1 MTRRIGVFA
10 VIAAVV
16 SIALFVANKMT
27 KGLVWAFLTQR
38 ADLIFTG
45 AIAVGC
51 GYVIVRALIDLALQM
66 RAKHRPG
73 GHHEARQVER
83 ARIAF
88 AVTGGIVGLVGVWVY
103 WRAVLNATKATISF
117 ARHGTDYELLSPKML
132 GLALLA
138 PFFFW
143 MIGRSL
149 ADLPL
154 PQRILSVVLRI
165 GFVVLLALGLSRLA
179 RTATTQKVA
188 TVYLVD
194 VSESVP
200 DAAIEDARI
209 EIAKGLKEKPDD
221 AIVRVI
227 TYAKRPRVVAIAD
240 DAKEAPKLERHDL
253 PPPNAAAGATKP
265 DATKPRTGLGAATDI
280 ASAMQLAYG
289 LYPSGYLRRA
299 VIFSDGVQTD
309 GDILAEANRAREF
322 GVKVFTV
329 PYHRPV
335 PGEVALRDLRLPEK
349 VRVGEPFNLHA
360 NIFSSRPQKV
370 RATLKQG
377 EAINGLDG
385 IRDIDLKPGDND
397 VTFKSVVRVAGEVT
411 YALDLS
417 DIPEDRFK
425 ENNRFA
431 VSVAVPGRPSVLYAE
446 GNTARASYLASALSA
461 QEFDVDVRAP
471 REIPSSIRELERY
484 DFVILSDTPA
494 ESVSL
499 TQQDAIESYVRDL
512 GGGFLFAGGEA
523 GFGLGGWYHTTIE
536 RILPVRMDSEKKR
549 DEPQVAMVLVL
560 DRSGSMS
567 GLPIEMAKAAAKA
580 TADTLSSD
588 DLIEVVA
595 FDSSPTRVVRMTAA
609 KHRARIQNDIAR
621 IQAGGGTEIFSAL
634 DSAYQ
639 SLTSTRARRKHVI
652 LLTDGQASHNGI
664 RDLVQAMAAEGI
676 TVTSVGLGSGIDE
689 ALLRMISDLG
699 GGRLYK
705 VMDPQQLPRVFT
717 RETEMVSRNAA
728 VEEYFQPKVVGP
740 ADFLRGVDMAQAP
753 FLHGYVA
760 TKMKPPPAQEILQSE
775 VAEPILARWHVGLG
789 WSLAWTSDVKNLWAV
804 EWLRWPGYGQF
815 WGQLVREHMR
825 QKKRQQYD
833 MACSIDPATG
843 HVKASIDAIG
853 GDDRFQNGLDA
864 KLTVTGPQPNG
875 EVKKIPMRQTA
886 PGRYESDFP
895 LERFGSF
902 LLHASLE
909 KGVEDGKGGQK
920 SVQVAESFGHVTNP
934 YPREYLA
941 LAPDVVT
948 LSRTALVT
956 GGRMDPA
963 AKDVFDPAGE
973 SIKYHQ
979 DLWSRF
985 IGAALALYLIDLFI
999 RRVRLFD
1006 RKKTA
1011 KASFPRNTASA

>member
-1 MTRRIGVFA
+1 MSAASSQRRRYIVVAVLAALAIAGWYLFRFVGPKLHLAVMPELYATFLVA
-10 VIAAVV
+10 LGCSFVIARSVV
-16 SIALFVANKMT
+16 ELVSALRGKRELDRSR
-27 KGLVWAFLTQR
+27 LVF
-38 ADLIFTG
+38 G
-45 AIAVGC
+45 VVG
-51 GYVIVRALIDLALQM
+51 
-66 RAKHRPG
+66 
-73 GHHEARQVER
+73 
-83 ARIAF
+83 
-88 AVTGGIVGLVGVWVY
+88 GLVGLAGVWLY
-103 WRAVLNATKATISF
+103 WRGVLHPNQATLAWK
-117 ARHGTDYELLSPKML
+117 RHGIDYELLSPKML
-132 GLALLA
+132 GLALVA
-138 PFFFW
+138 PFFLW

-154 PQRILSVVLRI
+154 PQRILSVFLRML
-165 GFVVLLALGLSRLA
+165 FVALLALGLARLA
-179 RTATTQKVA
+179 RTATTQKVC

-200 DAAIEDARI
+200 DAALEDARA
-209 EIAKGLKEKPDD
+209 EITKGMKEKPAD
-221 AIVRVI
+221 ALVRVI
-227 TYAKRPRVVAIAD
+227 TFAKRPHVVPVTD
-240 DAKEAPKLERHDL
+240 DAKEAPALERHDI
-253 PPPNAAAGATKP
+253 PIEKAAPGK
-265 DATKPRTGLGAATDI
+265 RTGMGAASDL

-289 LYPSGYLRRA
+289 QYPAGYLRRA
-299 VIFSDGVQTD
+299 VILSDGVQTD
-309 GDILAEANRAREF
+309 GDILAEANRAKEF
-322 GVKVFTV
+322 GVKIYTV
-329 PYHRPV
+329 PYKRPV
-335 PGEVALRDLRLPEK
+335 PGEVALRDLRVPDK

-370 RATLKQG
+370 KATLKQG

-385 IRDIDLKPGDND
+385 IRMIDLKPGDND

-411 YALDLS
+411 YALDLA

-431 VSVAVPGRPSVLYAE
+431 VSVAVPGRPTVLYAE
-446 GNTARASYLASALSA
+446 GNPARASYLSAALSA
-461 QEFDVDVRAP
+461 QEFDVDVRSP

-484 DFVILSDTPA
+484 DFVILSDAPA
-494 ESVSL
+494 EAVSL

-523 GFGLGGWYHTTIE
+523 GYGLGGWYHTTIE
-536 RILPVRMDSEKKR
+536 RILPVRMDAEKKR
-549 DEPQVAMVLVL
+549 DEPQVAMVLVI

-567 GLPIEMAKAAAKA
+567 GLPMEMAKAAAKA
-580 TADTLSSD
+580 TADTLSGD
-588 DLIEVVA
+588 DLLEVIA
-595 FDSSPTRVVRMTAA
+595 FDSAPTRVVRMTAA

-621 IQAGGGTEIFSAL
+621 IQAGGGTEIFPAL
-634 DSAYQ
+634 DAAYQ
-639 SLTSTRARRKHVI
+639 SLTVTRARRKHVI
-652 LLTDGQASHNGI
+652 LLTDGQAPTGGI

-676 TVTSVGLGSGIDE
+676 TCTSVGLGSGIDE
-689 ALLRMISDLG
+689 TLLRMIADLG

-705 VMDPQQLPRVFT
+705 VADPQGLPRVFT

-728 VEEYFQPKVVGP
+728 VEEYFQPKVVSP
-740 ADFLRGVDMAQAP
+740 ADFLRGVDMSSAP

-815 WGQLVREHMR
+815 FGQLVREHMR

-833 MACSIDPATG
+833 MRAEIDTATG
-843 HVKASIDAIG
+843 HVKASIDAIA
-853 GDDRFQNGLDA
+853 GDDRFQNGLEA

-875 EVKKIPMRQTA
+875 EKKKVPMRQTA

-909 KGVEDGKGGQK
+909 KSVEDGKGGAK
-920 SVQVAESFGHVTNP
+920 NVQVAESFGHVTNP

-941 LAPDVVT
+941 LAPDLVT
-948 LSRTALVT
+948 MSRAALVT
-956 GGRMDPA
+956 GGAMNA
-963 AKDVFDPAGE
+963 EAKAIFDPQGE
-973 SIKYHQ
+973 TIRYHQ

-985 IGAALALYLIDLFI
+985 IGAALAVYLIDLLI
-999 RRVRLFD
+999 RRVRIFD

-1011 KASFPRNTASA
+1011 KPTRLPGAARA

>member
-1 MTRRIGVFA
+1 MSRTRVVWAAIVA
-10 VIAAVV
+10 AAVTAGWFAGKRIV
-16 SIALFVANKMT
+16 PYLTPELYVTFLVALGCAFISARSIVEMLAA
-27 KGLVWAFLTQR
+27 
-38 ADLIFTG
+38 
-45 AIAVGC
+45 
-51 GYVIVRALIDLALQM
+51 VRA
-66 RAKHRPG
+66 K
-73 GHHEARQVER
+73 RQVDKSR
-83 ARIAF
+83 LAF
-88 AVTGGIVGLVGVWVY
+88 GVAAGIIGLVGVYFY
-103 WRAVLNATKATISF
+103 WKGVLHPGAATLAWNRS
-117 ARHGTDYELLSPKML
+117 GTDYELLAPKML

-138 PFFFW
+138 PFFLW

-149 ADLPL
+149 ADLPW
-154 PQRILSVVLRI
+154 PQRILSAVLRI
-165 GFVVLLALGLSRLA
+165 AFVALLALGLSRLA
-179 RTATTQKVA
+179 RTATTQKVC

-200 DAAIEDARI
+200 DAALDDARA
-209 EIAKGLKEKPDD
+209 EIKKGLEGKPKD
-221 AIVRVI
+221 ALVRVI
-227 TYAKRPRVVAIAD
+227 TFAKRPRVVPIAD
-240 DAKEAPKLERHDL
+240 DAKEAPVLERHDV
-253 PPPNAAAGATKP
+253 PAGADPKTAAA
-265 DATKPRTGLGAATDI
+265 RTGLGAATDL

-289 LYPSGYLRRA
+289 QYPSGYLRRA
-299 VIFSDGVQTD
+299 VILTDGVQTD
-309 GDILAEANRAREF
+309 GDLLAEANRARDF
-322 GVKVFTV
+322 GVKIFTI

-335 PGEVALRDLRLPEK
+335 PGEVALRDLRVPDK

-385 IRDIDLKPGDND
+385 IRTLDLKPGDND

-411 YALDLS
+411 YALDLA
-417 DIPEDRFK
+417 DIPEDRFR

-431 VSVAVPGRPSVLYAE
+431 VSVAVPGRPTVLYAE
-446 GNTARASYLASALSA
+446 GNPARASYLASALSA
-461 QEFDVDVRAP
+461 QEFDVDIRSP

-484 DFVILSDTPA
+484 DFVILSDAPA
-494 ESVSL
+494 EAVSL

-523 GFGLGGWYHTTIE
+523 GFGLGGWNHSTIE
-536 RILPVRMDSEKKR
+536 RVLPVRMDAEKRR

-567 GLPIEMAKAAAKA
+567 GMPIEMAKAAAKA
-580 TADTLSSD
+580 TADTLASD
-588 DLIEVVA
+588 DLIEVIA
-595 FDSSPTRVVRMTAA
+595 FDSAPTRVVRMTAA
-609 KHRARIQNDIAR
+609 KHRARIQGDIAR
-621 IQAGGGTEIFSAL
+621 IQAGGGTEIFSAM
-634 DSAYQ
+634 DAAYQ
-639 SLTSTRARRKHVI
+639 SLTVTRARRKHVI
-652 LLTDGQASHNGI
+652 LLTDGQAPHAGI

-676 TVTSVGLGSGIDE
+676 TASAVGLGSGIDE
-689 ALLRMISDLG
+689 TLLRMIADLG

-705 VMDPQQLPRVFT
+705 VADPQSLPRVFT

-728 VEEYFQPKVVGP
+728 VEEYFQPKVVSP
-740 ADFLRGVDMAQAP
+740 ADFLRGIDMNSAP

-760 TKMKPPPAQEILQSE
+760 TKMKPPPAQEILSSE

-833 MACSIDPATG
+833 MRAEIDTATG
-843 HVKASIDAIG
+843 HVRASIDAVG

-864 KLTVTGPQPNG
+864 KLTVTGPRTGAPAAQSGSPPANG
-875 EVKKIPMRQTA
+875 ETKKIPMRQTA

-909 KGVEDGKGGQK
+909 KGVDDGKGGMR
-920 SVQVAESFGHVTNP
+920 SVQVAESYGHVTNP

-941 LAPDVVT
+941 LAPDLVT
-948 LSRTALVT
+948 LSRTAQIT
-956 GGRMDPA
+956 GGRMDPDA
-963 AKDVFDPAGE
+963 TAIFDPAGE
-973 SIKYHQ
+973 TIRYHE

-985 IGAALALYLIDLFI
+985 IGAALAVYLLDLLI
-999 RRVRLFD
+999 RRVRIFD

-1011 KASFPRNTASA
+1011 KPTTKLPSRAARA

>member
-1 MTRRIGVFA
+1 MTRGR
-10 VIAAVV
+10 
-16 SIALFVANKMT
+16 
-27 KGLVWAFLTQR
+27 LVWAAALAALAAGGWYAFRAYGLRLFHVSPSGELYVTFLVALACAFVVARSVVELVAT
-38 ADLIFTG
+38 
-45 AIAVGC
+45 
-51 GYVIVRALIDLALQM
+51 VRARRAIDRSRLAF
-66 RAKHRPG
+66 G
-73 GHHEARQVER
+73 VVG
-83 ARIAF
+83 
-88 AVTGGIVGLVGVWVY
+88 GLVGLAGVY
-103 WRAVLNATKATISF
+103 FYWKGVLHPDAASLAWK
-117 ARHGTDYELLSPKML
+117 RDGVDYELLSPKML

-138 PFFFW
+138 PFFLW

-154 PQRILSVVLRI
+154 PQRILSVVLRVA
-165 GFVVLLALGLSRLA
+165 FVALLALGLSRLA
-179 RTATTQKVA
+179 RTATTQKVC

-200 DAAIEDARI
+200 DAAIEDARAAI
-209 EIAKGLKEKPDD
+209 TKGLREKPSD
-221 AIVRVI
+221 ALVRVI
-227 TYAKRPRVVAIAD
+227 TFAKRPRVVPLAD
-240 DAKEAPKLERHDL
+240 DAKEAPVLARHDV
-253 PPPNAAAGATKP
+253 KP
-265 DATKPRTGLGAATDI
+265 ESGKPRTGLGAASDLAT
-280 ASAMQLAYG
+280 ALQLAYG
-289 LYPSGYLRRA
+289 QYPAGYLRHA
-299 VIFSDGVQTD
+299 VVFSDGVQTD
-309 GDILAEANRAREF
+309 GDVLAEANRAKEF
-322 GVKVFTV
+322 GVKIFTV

-335 PGEVALRDLRLPEK
+335 PGEVALRDLRVPDK

-360 NIFSSRPQKV
+360 SIFSSRPQKV
-370 RATLKQG
+370 KATLKQG

-385 IRDIDLKPGDND
+385 VRVLDLKPGDND

-411 YALDLS
+411 YALDLAE
-417 DIPEDRFK
+417 IPEDRFK

-431 VSVAVPGRPSVLYAE
+431 VSVAVPGRPTVLYAE
-446 GNTARASYLASALSA
+446 GNPARASYLASALSA
-461 QEFDVDVRAP
+461 QEFDVDVRGP

-484 DFVILSDTPA
+484 DFVILSDAPA
-494 ESVSL
+494 DAVSL

-512 GGGFLFAGGEA
+512 GGGFLFAGGES
-523 GFGLGGWYHTTIE
+523 GYGLGGWYHTTIE
-536 RILPVRMDSEKKR
+536 RILPVRMDAEKKR
-549 DEPQVAMVLVL
+549 DEPQVAMVLVI

-567 GLPIEMAKAAAKA
+567 GLPMEMAKAAAKA
-580 TADTLSSD
+580 TADTLSGD
-588 DLIEVVA
+588 DLLEVIA

-634 DSAYQ
+634 DAAYQ
-639 SLTSTRARRKHVI
+639 SLTVTRARRKHVI
-652 LLTDGQASHNGI
+652 LLTDGQAPHNGI

-676 TVTSVGLGSGIDE
+676 TATAVGLGSGIDE
-689 ALLRMISDLG
+689 TLLRMIADLG

-705 VMDPQQLPRVFT
+705 VSDPRALPRVFT

-728 VEEYFQPKVVGP
+728 VEEYFQPRVVAP
-740 ADFLRGVDMAQAP
+740 ADFLRGVDMGSAP
-753 FLHGYVA
+753 YLHGYVA
-760 TKMKPPPAQEILQSE
+760 TKMKAPPAQEILESE

-789 WSLAWTSDVKNLWAV
+789 WTLAWTSDVKNLWAV

-833 MACSIDPATG
+833 MRAEIDPATG

-864 KLTVTGPQPNG
+864 KLTITGPQPAG
-875 EVKKIPMRQTA
+875 QTKKIAMKQTA

-895 LERFGSF
+895 LEHYGSF

-909 KGVEDGKGGQK
+909 KSVDDGKGGFK
-920 SVQVAESFGHVTNP
+920 TAQVAESFGHVTNP

-941 LAPDVVT
+941 LAPDLVT

-956 GGRMDPA
+956 GGRVDPDTKA
-963 AKDVFDPAGE
+963 VFDPAGE
-973 SIKYHQ
+973 TIRYHQ

-985 IGAALALYLIDLFI
+985 IGAALAIYLLDLLI
-999 RRVRLFD
+999 RRVRVFD

-1011 KASFPRNTASA
+1011 KPAINKLARQS

>member
-1 MTRRIGVFA
+1 M
-10 VIAAVV
+10 
-16 SIALFVANKMT
+16 L
-27 KGLVWAFLTQR
+27 
-38 ADLIFTG
+38 TG
-45 AIAVGC
+45 AIAAGC
-51 GYVIVRALIDLALQM
+51 GFVIVKAIADAVAQW
-66 RAKHRPG
+66 RAKQ
-73 GHHEARQVER
+73 AVDR
-83 ARIAF
+83 AKVGF
-88 AVTGGIVGLVGVWVY
+88 AVFGGALGLAGVYIY
-103 WRAVLNATKATISF
+103 WREVLTAAKATITF
-117 ARHGTDYELLSPKML
+117 ARQGTDYELLSPKML

-154 PQRILSVVLRI
+154 PQRILSVVLRMA
-165 GFVVLLALGLSRLA
+165 FVALLALGLSRLA

-200 DAAIEDARI
+200 DAAVEDARA
-209 EIAKGLKEKPDD
+209 EITKALKEKPED

-227 TYAKRPRVVAIAD
+227 TFARRPRVVPIAD
-240 DAKEAPKLERHDL
+240 DAKEAPALERHDL
-253 PPPNAAAGATKP
+253 APTDAKGNPNKG
-265 DATKPRTGLGAATDI
+265 RTGLGAATDV

-289 LYPSGYLRRA
+289 QYPAGYLRRA
-299 VIFSDGVQTD
+299 VIFTDGVQTD
-309 GDILAEANRAREF
+309 GDMLAEANRAKEF
-322 GVKVFTV
+322 GVKVYTV

-335 PGEVALRDLRLPEK
+335 PGEVALRDLRLPDK

-385 IRDIDLKPGDND
+385 IRDIELKAGDND

-411 YALDLS
+411 YALDLA

-446 GNTARASYLASALSA
+446 GNTSRASYLASALSA
-461 QEFDVDVRAP
+461 QEFDVDVRSP

-523 GFGLGGWYHTTIE
+523 GFGLGGWYHTTVE

-588 DLIEVVA
+588 DLIEVIA
-595 FDSSPTRVVRMTAA
+595 FDSAPTRVVRMTAA
-609 KHRARIQNDIAR
+609 KHRARIQSDIAR
-621 IQAGGGTEIFSAL
+621 IQPGGGTEIFSAL
-634 DSAYQ
+634 DAAYQ

-652 LLTDGQASHNGI
+652 LLTDGQAPHNGI
-664 RDLVQAMAAEGI
+664 RDLAQAMAAENI
-676 TVTSVGLGSGIDE
+676 SVTSVGLGSGIDE
-689 ALLRMISDLG
+689 GLLRMISDAG

-728 VEEYFQPKVVGP
+728 VEEYFQPRVVSP
-740 ADFLRGVDMAQAP
+740 ADFLRGVDMSSAP
-753 FLHGYVA
+753 YLHGYVA

-775 VAEPILARWHVGLG
+775 VQEPILARWHVGLG

-833 MACSIDPATG
+833 MSCAIDPATG

-875 EVKKIPMRQTA
+875 ETKKITMRQTA

-909 KGVEDGKGGQK
+909 KGVEDGKGGTK

-941 LAPDVVT
+941 LAPDVTT
-948 LSRTALVT
+948 LSRVALVT

-963 AKDVFDPAGE
+963 PKDVFDPQGE

-985 IGAALALYLIDLFI
+985 IGAAVAVYLLDLLI
-999 RRVRLFD
+999 RRVRIFD

-1011 KASFPRNTASA
+1011 RPPVSRRPVSV

>member
-1 MTRRIGVFA
+1 MTSRRLGFA
-10 VIAAVV
+10 AAAV
-16 SIALFVANKMT
+16 ALLALGVFVANKLT
-27 KGLVWAFLTQR
+27 KGFVVSFATQR
-38 ADLIFTG
+38 TDLVLTG
-45 AIAVGC
+45 AIAAGC
-51 GYVIVRALIDLALQM
+51 VYVIVRSLVEVALAL
-66 RAKHRPG
+66 RSRGTIDERPIDKAKVAFALVG
-73 GHHEARQVER
+73 GAVGLGGVWIYWRQVLSS
-83 ARIAF
+83 A
-88 AVTGGIVGLVGVWVY
+88 
-103 WRAVLNATKATISF
+103 NATIGF
-117 ARHGTDYELLSPKML
+117 ARHGVDYELLSPKML

-165 GFVVLLALGLSRLA
+165 GFVALLALGLSRLA
-179 RTATTQKVA
+179 RTATTQKIA

-200 DAAIEDARI
+200 DAALEDARE
-209 EIAKGLKEKPDD
+209 EITKGLKAKPDD

-227 TYAKRPRVVAIAD
+227 TFAKRPRVVPLAD

-253 PPPNAAAGATKP
+253 PPTAEGATAS
-265 DATKPRTGLGAATDI
+265 ATKQPGKSGRTGLGAATDI
-280 ASAMQLAYG
+280 ASALQLAYG

-299 VIFSDGVQTD
+299 VVFSDGVQTD
-309 GDILAEANRAREF
+309 GDVLAEANRAHEF
-322 GVKVFTV
+322 GVKIFTV

-335 PGEVALRDLRLPEK
+335 PGEVALRDLRIPEK

-360 NIFSSRPQKV
+360 SIFSSRPQKV

-385 IRDIDLKPGDND
+385 IRDVDLKAGDND

-411 YALDLS
+411 YALDLTEL
-417 DIPEDRFK
+417 PEDRFK

-446 GNTARASYLASALSA
+446 GNTARATYLASALSA
-461 QEFDVDVRAP
+461 QEFDVDVRSP

-484 DFVILSDTPA
+484 DFVVLSDAPA
-494 ESVSL
+494 EAVSL

-512 GGGFLFAGGEA
+512 GGGFLFAGGES
-523 GFGLGGWYHTTIE
+523 GYGLGGWYHTAIE
-536 RILPVRMDSEKKR
+536 RILPVHMDSEKKR

-595 FDSSPTRVVRMTAA
+595 FDSAPTRVVRMTAA

-634 DSAYQ
+634 DAAYQ
-639 SLTSTRARRKHVI
+639 SLTATRARRKHVI

-664 RDLVQAMAAEGI
+664 RDLVQAMSAEGI

-728 VEEYFQPKVVGP
+728 VEEYFQPKVVSP
-740 ADFLRGVDMAQAP
+740 ADFLRGVDVASAP

-833 MACSIDPATG
+833 MTCAIDAATG
-843 HVKASIDAIG
+843 HVRASIDAIG

-864 KLTVTGPQPNG
+864 KLTVTGPQPSG
-875 EVKKIPMRQTA
+875 ETHKVPMRQTA

-909 KGVEDGKGGQK
+909 KGVDDGKGGQK

-941 LAPDVVT
+941 LAPDLVT

-963 AKDVFDPAGE
+963 PKDVFDPAGE
-973 SIKYHQ
+973 SIRYHE

-985 IGAALALYLIDLFI
+985 IGAAIALYLLDLLI
-999 RRVRLFD
+999 RRVRIFD
-1006 RKKTA
+1006 RKKIA
-1011 KASFPRNTASA
+1011 KASLPREPARA